1 MTDLGFDAILELA
14 AITLPAAGVNCLL
27 IGGFAVNHYGYTRN
41 TLDIDFM
48 IAADQ
53 VDRIRAI
60 MQATG
65 FTNVSVLDN
74 VVFFGKPG
82 STLRVDFLRVEPETL
97 RKLDAHA
104 VTATLNGHTL
114 RLPALRDLLAMKLFA
129 LAQAPE
135 QRIDKDLPDVAYLS
149 VLNNLDLEAD
159 IHPLCQRYGS
169 EALYQQVKEKV
180 GSLRT

>member
-1 MTDLGFDAILELA
+1 MVNLGFDEILELA
-14 AITLPAAGVNCLL
+14 SATLPAAGVNCLL

-48 IAADQ
+48 IASDQ
-53 VDRIRAI
+53 VDRIRTI
-60 MQATG
+60 MRAAG

-82 STLRVDFLRVEPETL
+82 STLRVDFLRVDTETL
-97 RKLDAHA
+97 QKLDAQA

-135 QRIDKDLPDVAYLS
+135 QRIDKDLPDVAYLC
-149 VLNNLDLEAD
+149 VLNNLDLERD

-169 EALYQQVKEKV
+169 ETLYRQVKDKV
-180 GSLRT
+180 EALRA

>member
-1 MTDLGFDAILELA
+1 MTNLSFNDILELA
-14 AITLPAAGVNCLL
+14 ATTLPAAGVNCLL

-53 VDRIRAI
+53 VDRICAI
-60 MQATG
+60 MQAAG

-74 VVFFGKPG
+74 VIFFGRPG

-104 VTATLNGHTL
+104 VTVTLNGHTL
-114 RLPALRDLLAMKLFA
+114 RLPALHDLLAMKLFA
-129 LAQAPE
+129 LTQAPE
-135 QRIDKDLPDVAYLS
+135 QRGDKDLPDVAYLCL
-149 VLNNLDLEAD
+149 LNNLDLERD
-159 IHPLCQRYGS
+159 LHPLCQRYGS
-169 EALYQQVKEKV
+169 EALYRQVQEQV
-180 GSLRT
+180 EAIRA